1 MSVYAH
7 YTFLPGK
14 YRAYVRTTYR
24 NGLMEEATVTSN
36 KHVFTCDGIAI
47 ISVTQGSPTQWDG
60 SETTIIWSGG
70 EADG

>member
-1 MSVYAH
+1 MAVNTV
-7 YTFLPGK
+7 YTFLPGQ

-24 NGLMEEATVTSN
+24 NGLMQEKTVISN
-36 KHVFTCDGIAI
+36 KYVFINNGLAI

-70 EADG
+70 EEE